1 MIDKMISGKTKI
13 CGIIGDPIEHTMSPE
28 MQNAAFKATGSN
40 YIYVPFRVDAA
51 KLEKAIQGVRALNI
65 RGFNITI
72 PHKVS
77 VIPFLDEIDSLAE
90 MIGAVNTV
98 VNSEGILKGYNT
110 DASGFLKALDRENID
125 ISGKKI
131 AILGSGGAAR
141 AIAYSLS
148 SKGANLTIISRNQSS
163 AVDLAER
170 LKVSFRT
177 KIKTLEMNEESI
189 NDSLAKAD
197 LFVNATSLGMM
208 PKVGASPVPA
218 ELIKKGLVI
227 FDIIY
232 NPSKTKLLEESEK
245 RGARGISGVEM
256 LVCQGAEAFE
266 LWTGVKAPLEIMRTA
281 VMKGLL
287 KIE

>member
-1 MIDKMISGKTKI
+1 
-13 CGIIGDPIEHTMSPE
+13 
-28 MQNAAFKATGSN
+28 
-40 YIYVPFRVDAA
+40 
-51 KLEKAIQGVRALNI
+51 
-65 RGFNITI
+65 
-72 PHKVS
+72 
-77 VIPFLDEIDSLAE
+77 
-90 MIGAVNTV
+90 
-98 VNSEGILKGYNT
+98 
-110 DASGFLKALDRENID
+110 
-125 ISGKKI
+125 
-131 AILGSGGAAR
+131 
-141 AIAYSLS
+141 
-148 SKGANLTIISRNQSS
+148 
-163 AVDLAER
+163 
-170 LKVSFRT
+170 
-177 KIKTLEMNEESI
+177 
-189 NDSLAKAD
+189 LAKAD